1 MRDNG
6 ERKLNP
12 FSSSPPPRQPP
23 NEKTPQL
30 PATTLCAL
38 HYLACTASTL
48 ALNAAAGTKR
58 VRMPSLDLLL
68 FTLTADASIVSLNL
82 SLMLNPVGY
91 YQVAKLLIIPFVCLV
106 EKFWFGRRFS
116 AGVVASVA
124 TVAVGVAVVT
134 VTDLSPS
141 SASSSSAAAAAS
153 GGLLGTSI
161 AAVSVVTSGMQQI
174 LCRSMQQKHGLT
186 PNELLSN
193 TAPAQVG
200 LVEFFFFGFLS
211 TSLLVDRPRSRC
223 SSPAASCLCRRSCI
237 CSKGTRRE
245 DAEEKQ
251 AKRDKKKRK
260 SNSTLN
266 LFLSPLHL
274 RGGGKNT
281 KNSRPSPYSPWAPSS
296 TGTSRATGSTPTPGR
311 GPLLSS
317 PSLPVSRP
325 SGSTSR
331 SLPAWGGFRP
341 FLTRF
346 WDIPRR
352 SRC

>member
-12 FSSSPPPRQPP
+12 FSSSPPPRKPP

-153 GGLLGTSI
+153 GGLLGTCI

-200 LVEFFFFGFLS
+200 LVEFFFSVSF
-211 TSLLVDRPRSRC
+211 RPR
-223 SSPAASCLCRRSCI
+223 CL
-237 CSKGTRRE
+237 
-245 DAEEKQ
+245 
-251 AKRDKKKRK
+251 
-260 SNSTLN
+260 
-266 LFLSPLHL
+266 
-274 RGGGKNT
+274 
-281 KNSRPSPYSPWAPSS
+281 
-296 TGTSRATGSTPTPGR
+296 
-311 GPLLSS
+311 
-317 PSLPVSRP
+317 
-325 SGSTSR
+325 
-331 SLPAWGGFRP
+331 
-341 FLTRF
+341 
-346 WDIPRR
+346 
-352 SRC
+352 